1 MPKYMVN
8 VLSLKEKKSEIAAS
22 FGNSAVGYETEGSR
36 QQQKIEGHRNKVKAA
51 DEDMMATQVLAG
63 EWHNT
68 GIRLYRDSPW
78 WMTSCSFRKVGAWTV
93 VGCLRMVF
101 DVAGVVK
108 ETRPAGGSPETAT
121 GLSYKFENFCIKL
134 NENRSEKD
142 ELLKRIVPA
151 RQGMKL
157 WILRMFEDRS
167 VENTSDF
174 GSEDIEIHRE
184 EAQPRFSHVE
194 EYMYENTSSRYLE
207 GVCASTQKHIGVD
220 EKSKELTGTS
230 YGRIRKIEVSTTY
243 DVYCGYKDEMN
254 NFSVLE
260 TVEEQLMGEAWVSEL
275 DATVLRGQ
283 SLTEPPLAAHIF
295 DQNHSPVVSQS
306 RWEMCLTR
314 SFTIRSRIF
323 IKSTRAMK
331 TTGPTAQPPTHSY
344 ETVWVCETFIK
355 SN

>member
-1 MPKYMVN
+1 MRSYRHMGLN
-8 VLSLKEKKSEIAAS
+8 
-22 FGNSAVGYETEGSR
+22 VGYETEGSR

-108 ETRPAGGSPETAT
+108 AAAQKNAKQMIASRFNIFSEVAT
-121 GLSYKFENFCIKL
+121 NLFAEKL
-134 NENRSEKD
+134 ALKIHEKD

-184 EAQPRFSHVE
+184 EAQPRFSHD
-194 EYMYENTSSRYLE
+194 T
-207 GVCASTQKHIGVD
+207 VD
-220 EKSKELTGTS
+220 IK
-230 YGRIRKIEVSTTY
+230 
-243 DVYCGYKDEMN
+243 MN
-254 NFSVLE
+254 VLE
-260 TVEEQLMGEAWVSEL
+260 TVEEQLEL

-344 ETVWVCETFIK
+344 ETQLAVANVIPTQ
-355 SN
+355 